1 MQIYIEEIARVALE
15 DVAIRDYIGN
25 ELDLSDTE
33 LIKVLTY
40 LDFLADKWEI
50 RYDDSGESERYGEG
64 NWFISDENGM
74 VLGDASF
81 DTREEAEK
89 FLIEDIE
96 TIEKQMT
103 PLIRVEVTDNEW
115 SALVSLVF
123 NIGAGNFKI
132 STLLRLLNLKE
143 KKETAEQFSR
153 WVFCQGKI
161 LKGLQ
166 LWKD

>member
-1 MQIYIEEIARVALE
+1 MRCNSQGF
-15 DVAIRDYIGN
+15 AI
-25 ELDLSDTE
+25 
-33 LIKVLTY
+33 IKKFEGLKLQPYLCPAGILTV
-40 LDFLADKWEI
+40 
-50 RYDDSGESERYGEG
+50 GYGSTKAG
-64 NWFISDENGM
+64 K
-74 VLGDASF
+74 LGRAITS
-81 DTREEAEK
+81 EEAEK
-89 FLIEDIE
+89 FLTDDIE

-132 STLLRLLNLKE
+132 STLLRLLNSKE

-166 LWKD
+166 DRRQAEKELFLKIS

>member
-1 MQIYIEEIARVALE
+1 MSPELMQIYIEEIARVALE

-40 LDFLADKWEI
+40 LEFLADKWEI

-81 DTREEAEK
+81 DTREEDEK
-89 FLIEDIE
+89 FLAEYMED
-96 TIEKQMT
+96 
-103 PLIRVEVTDNEW
+103 
-115 SALVSLVF
+115 
-123 NIGAGNFKI
+123 
-132 STLLRLLNLKE
+132 LN
-143 KKETAEQFSR
+143 
-153 WVFCQGKI
+153 
-161 LKGLQ
+161 
-166 LWKD
+166 D